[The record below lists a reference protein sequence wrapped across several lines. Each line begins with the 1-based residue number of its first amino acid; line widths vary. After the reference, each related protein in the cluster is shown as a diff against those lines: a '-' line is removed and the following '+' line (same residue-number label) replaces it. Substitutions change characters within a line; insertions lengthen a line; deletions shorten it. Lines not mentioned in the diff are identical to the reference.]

1 MDPQQEYF
9 SRLKIDLEAMGFS
22 VYDGVLPPADAPYP
36 LVYLGEFRQTDTA
49 NKSAVFGIVYPTIH
63 VWHNDLRQRG
73 TVSQMLLSIKTVC
86 RMIDHTENFA
96 WQVREMTQR
105 ILNDDTTNAPLLH
118 GVLEAGVA
126 FS

>member
-1 MDPQQEYF
+1 MDPQQEF
-9 SRLKIDLEAMGFS
+9 FTRLRMDLEAMGFS
-22 VYDGVLPPADAPYP
+22 VYDGALPPASTPYP
-36 LVYLGEFRQTDTA
+36 FVYLGEFRQTDAA
-49 NKSAVFGIVYPTIH
+49 NKSAVFGMVYPTIH
-63 VWHNDLRQRG
+63 VWHNDPRQRG
-73 TVSQMLLSIKTVC
+73 TLSQILLSIKTAC
-86 RMIDHTENFA
+86 RAIDHTDNFA